1 MRDSR
6 DLLAR
11 ERSIAPQD
19 IDSAHT
25 NIALVTNAGLQ
36 RSITDIIVVYDSVYG
51 GLRLTENLFDEFSRF
66 VERLR
71 LGAELSQGDGIV
83 SAETAESLERWA
95 KGLSEGA
102 SDEFAWDSQEIDV
115 PEGWLQIYKPGSE
128 VGIYSVGML
137 QERELIGPTFIEI
150 PPNSGNQVLYY
161 SYRDD
166 RNDRNKDGVSYTPA
180 DGILPSG
187 HDWDRALW
195 NPSTGEYRDL
205 EPSE

>member
-1 MRDSR
+1 M
-6 DLLAR
+6 LAR

-19 IDSAHT
+19 IEHT

-51 GLRLTENLFDEFSRF
+51 GLRLTENLFDEFSQF

-83 SAETAESLERWA
+83 SAETAESLQQW
-95 KGLSEGA
+95 KNSLSESA
-102 SDEFAWDSQEIDV
+102 SDEFAWDFPEIDV

-137 QERELIGPTFIEI
+137 QERELIEPRYIDDPFNPGTK
-150 PPNSGNQVLYY
+150 VLYY
-161 SYRDD
+161 SYRDA
-166 RNDRNKDGVSYTPA
+166 RNKNGVSYTPA
-180 DGILPSG
+180 DGIVPSG
-187 HDWDRALW
+187 HDWDLALW
-195 NPSTGEYRDL
+195 NPDTSEYKDL
-205 EPSE
+205 ELPN